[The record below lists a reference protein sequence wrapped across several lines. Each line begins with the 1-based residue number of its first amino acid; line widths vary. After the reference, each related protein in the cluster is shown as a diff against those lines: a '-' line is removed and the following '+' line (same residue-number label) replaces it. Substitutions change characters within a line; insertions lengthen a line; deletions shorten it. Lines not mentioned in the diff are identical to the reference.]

1 MSFTA
6 EEISRFDDILSDM
19 LESELTVTIFAELVL
34 LTAILAIVLLPRS
47 LWRDTR
53 WKDAETMYLYEPKGS
68 RYRNGKKLTR
78 REREAE
84 ENRQKKHIKEP
95 VDAIRALL
103 LCALIGVAIAGGIAV
118 SVRLARM
125 QRDMNENTY
134 VVYEGVFDCGYE
146 GSYIEV
152 TLTFPDGN
160 GNTVSVKG
168 DEHDLGYPEVGK
180 HRGRVVYAKN
190 SGYVIEVEY
199 DTAQ

>member
-84 ENRQKKHIKEP
+84 ENRQK
-95 VDAIRALL
+95 
-103 LCALIGVAIAGGIAV
+103 
-118 SVRLARM
+118 S
-125 QRDMNENTY
+125 T
-134 VVYEGVFDCGYE
+134 
-146 GSYIEV
+146 
-152 TLTFPDGN
+152 
-160 GNTVSVKG
+160 
-168 DEHDLGYPEVGK
+168 
-180 HRGRVVYAKN
+180 
-190 SGYVIEVEY
+190 
-199 DTAQ
+199 

>member
-1 MSFTA
+1 MSITVKD
-6 EEISRFDDILSDM
+6 IIRFDEILADM
-19 LESELTVTIFAELVL
+19 YRSELTFTILAELGL
-34 LTAILAIVLLPRS
+34 LAVILILALSPRS
-47 LWRDTR
+47 AWKDTR
-53 WKDAETMYLYEPKGS
+53 WGDTSDLYDEKEP

-84 ENRQKKHIKEP
+84 RTKRQKRGNSVI
-95 VDAIRALL
+95 DAVRALS
-103 LCALIGVAIAGGIAV
+103 LCALVCVFVGLGI
-118 SVRLARM
+118 SMFIRLDRM
-125 QRDMNENTY
+125 QRDMDGDAY
-134 VVYEGVFDCGYE
+134 AVYEGDFDCGYE

-180 HRGRVVYAKN
+180 HRGRVVYAQN

>member
-1 MSFTA
+1 MSITVKD
-6 EEISRFDDILSDM
+6 IIRFDEILADM
-19 LESELTVTIFAELVL
+19 YRSELTFTILAELGL
-34 LTAILAIVLLPRS
+34 LAVILILALSPRS
-47 LWRDTR
+47 AWKDTR
-53 WKDAETMYLYEPKGS
+53 WGDTSDLYDEKEP

-84 ENRQKKHIKEP
+84 RTKRQKRGNSVI
-95 VDAIRALL
+95 DAVRALS
-103 LCALIGVAIAGGIAV
+103 LCALVCVFVGLGI
-118 SVRLARM
+118 SMFIRLDRM
-125 QRDMNENTY
+125 QRDMDGDAY
-134 VVYEGVFDCGYE
+134 AVYEGVFDCGYE

-180 HRGRVVYAKN
+180 HRGRVVYAQN